1 MKKKLLLLTILI
13 PLIGLGVA
21 KSQSQN
27 SLILRFTNGTENG
40 SMLAALDKI
49 TFSGTSMLLNY
60 TNGTSGNFEES
71 TIKNM
76 IFRAVVSGVESV
88 SISNSSKLSIYPNPA
103 SDYVCLQNAP
113 DGELNF
119 SIYALDGTILL
130 SSKLIS
136 ATQQIDI
143 SMLKKGFYVIK
154 VSNQAMKFMKL

>member
-1 MKKKLLLLTILI
+1 MNKRLLLLTILI
-13 PLIGLGVA
+13 LLIGLGFA

-60 TNGTSGNFEES
+60 TNGTSSNFEES
-71 TIKNM
+71 NIKNM
-76 IFRAVVSGVESV
+76 IFRAVVSGIQRVG
-88 SISNSSKLSIYPNPA
+88 ISNGKLNIYPNPA
-103 SDYVCLQNAP
+103 SDYISLQNAP
-113 DGELNF
+113 EGELNF